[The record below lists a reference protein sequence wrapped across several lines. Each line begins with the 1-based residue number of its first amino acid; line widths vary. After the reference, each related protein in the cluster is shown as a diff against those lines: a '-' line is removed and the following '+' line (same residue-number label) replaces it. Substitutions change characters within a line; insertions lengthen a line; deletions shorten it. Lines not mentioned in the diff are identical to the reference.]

1 MRKCQKRPITR
12 QKETYSS
19 GKRGLLAL
27 AYGKRDLFIRQK
39 RPIHMAKKTYS
50 YGKRDL
56 FIWQKRPTHM
66 SKETYS
72 YVKSDLIIWQ
82 KRPHHMAKEA
92 YLQVS
97 KEAISYVKRD
107 LIPPRTSGSQALPGA
122 KRFSKSVP
130 RLLVI
135 WQKRPNTPR

>member
-1 MRKCQKRPITR
+1 MFPARAARV
-12 QKETYSS
+12 
-19 GKRGLLAL
+19 
-27 AYGKRDLFIRQK
+27 
-39 RPIHMAKKTYS
+39 
-50 YGKRDL
+50 KRDL

-107 LIPPRTSGSQALPGA
+107 LIPPRTPGSQALRLCLAPSVLA
-122 KRFSKSVP
+122 SDLASRCRNYVRQENTFYSKTREHIP
-130 RLLVI
+130 
-135 WQKRPNTPR
+135 